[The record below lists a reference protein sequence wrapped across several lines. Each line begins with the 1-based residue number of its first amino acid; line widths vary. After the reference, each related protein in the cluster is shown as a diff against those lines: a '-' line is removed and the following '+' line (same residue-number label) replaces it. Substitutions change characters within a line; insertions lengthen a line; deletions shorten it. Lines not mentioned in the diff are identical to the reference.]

1 MFVISSFS
9 GSNPV
14 MSGSSDPDKRKFY
27 AVDEET
33 EETDFQSNG
42 IGKKFIKSYYTI
54 RRRMPT

>member
-9 GSNPV
+9 ASNPV
-14 MSGSSDPDKRKFY
+14 SDSSDPDKRKFC